1 MIDIHFLS
9 ADWYISV
16 LGWLSRVVT
25 VLGELVG
32 GRRALFCHD
41 NSVNAS
47 ELRSWQSAV
56 MQNCLASNTAGRW
69 GEGGGFEMN
78 EEGAAQPW

>member
-16 LGWLSRVVT
+16 LGWLWQGGNSV
-25 VLGELVG
+25 GGVG

-41 NSVNAS
+41 NSVNVN

-56 MQNCLASNTAGRW
+56 MQNCLASNAAGRW
-69 GEGGGFEMN
+69 GEGGGFGMN
-78 EEGAAQPW
+78 EEGTAQPW